1 MKKHLFLFLAAA
13 ALFLTACTGP
23 GVEED
28 TVDTPTGNEIDMLPE
43 DDGDGPSRN
52 EAEGPSVDQ
61 PAEGEEIPLSD
72 ELILKYYDLF
82 SETAPGFMD
91 LGTAVEGGFTGVTFA
106 SPEELTT
113 DQLLVY
119 AVVNLDYRGQFVQEE
134 QGLGW
139 RMEDVTAEIQRGFD
153 RTVTDFSRSGY
164 VTVVPEEGLLV
175 STGWSGNESL
185 ASPQLTKLT
194 RNSDGSYTGE
204 FAFYGVLDYIL
215 EVGSLKVREE
225 IVKDY
230 SEALN
235 SPYCVKIMK
244 TITFLE
250 NKEGGE
256 TWLQFLSME

>member
-1 MKKHLFLFLAAA
+1 MKKLGFLLLAAA
-13 ALFLTACTGP
+13 LLLLAACTEPASEEGP
-23 GVEED
+23 PAD
-28 TVDTPTGNEIDMLPE
+28 STVGNGALLSPE
-43 DDGDGPSRN
+43 DGDDPTPPDQSAG
-52 EAEGPSVDQ
+52 AE
-61 PAEGEEIPLSD
+61 EMEISE
-72 ELILKYYDLF
+72 ELILYYYDLF
-82 SETAPGFMD
+82 SKVTPGFMD
-91 LGTAVEGGFTGVTFA
+91 LGTAVEGGFDGVTFT

-119 AVVNLDYRGQFVQEE
+119 AVINLMYRGQFVQEE

-153 RTVTDFSRSGY
+153 RTVTDFSQSGY

-185 ASPQLTKLT
+185 AAPQLTKLIK
-194 RNSDGSYTGE
+194 NSDGSYIGE

-215 EVGSLKVREE
+215 EVGSLDVRAE
-225 IVKDY
+225 IVKED

-250 NKEGGE
+250 KQEDGE
-256 TWLQFLSME
+256 TWLQFLSMA

>member
-1 MKKHLFLFLAAA
+1 MKKYLFLFLAAA
-13 ALFLTACTGP
+13 ALLLTACTGQE
-23 GVEED
+23 VEEG
-28 TVDTPTGNEIDMLPE
+28 TVDPAPTEGEIDTFPE
-43 DDGDGPSRN
+43 GDGGDVSQN
-52 EAEGPSVDQ
+52 A
-61 PAEGEEIPLSD
+61 AEEIELSD
-72 ELILKYYDLF
+72 ELILRYYDLF
-82 SETAPGFMD
+82 LETTPGFMD

-113 DQLLVY
+113 DQLVVY
-119 AVVNLDYRGQFVQEE
+119 AVTNLDHRGQFVQGEL
-134 QGLGW
+134 GRGW
-139 RMEDVTAEIQRGFD
+139 RIEDVTAEIQRGFD
-153 RTVTDFSRSGY
+153 RTVTDFSQSGY

-194 RNSDGSYTGE
+194 KNSDGSYTGE

-215 EVGSLKVREE
+215 EVGSLNVREE

-250 NKEGGE
+250 KQEGGE